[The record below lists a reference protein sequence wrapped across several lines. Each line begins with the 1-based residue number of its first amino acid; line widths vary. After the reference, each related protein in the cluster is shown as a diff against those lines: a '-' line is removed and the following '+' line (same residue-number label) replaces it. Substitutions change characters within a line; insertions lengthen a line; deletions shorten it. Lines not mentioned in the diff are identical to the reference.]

1 MNVSDMTTS
10 GVSSNSSSVVEM
22 SNQTIRDLRAIAKK
36 RGLRGYCK
44 LRKAELVSLL
54 GVPKKSLSEVALFF
68 KPEDVDFFEQLEM
81 REARPGMGFNDLGEL
96 YEFVG
101 EHARVSD
108 AAGVCL
114 HLCGIWGAALFEL
127 FLGGGRGVGRSR
139 SADALA
145 EVTALIELISPRD
158 SRASE

>member
-1 MNVSDMTTS
+1 MN
-10 GVSSNSSSVVEM
+10 
-22 SNQTIRDLRAIAKK
+22 NQTIRDLRAIAKE

-54 GVPKKSLSEVALFF
+54 GVSMRPGPKKSLSSEVALFF

-145 EVTALIELISPRD
+145 EVTALIELL
-158 SRASE
+158 